1 MATALITGASA
12 GLGAE
17 FARQLA
23 AQGNDLVIAARSK
36 DRLEKL
42 AATLRAEHGVQVE
55 VITADLATPA
65 GTDKVI
71 KRLTDASR
79 PVDLLVNNAG
89 HGHGASFLEN
99 DIAKE
104 IAALDLMVRAVMV
117 LAHAAAHAMIPRG
130 SGAILNV
137 ASVAAWMGYGTY
149 AAHKAWVTSFTEGLA
164 GELRGTGVT
173 ATVVLPGL
181 THTEFHERANLDSF
195 DGMSEVVWLRP
206 ENVVKSALKATRKGR
221 VLVTPSLRY
230 AVVANFTRVLPRTW
244 VRGFTRGQR

>member
-1 MATALITGASA
+1 MATALVTGAST

-23 AQGNDLVIAARSK
+23 AAGNDLVLVARSK
-36 DRLEKL
+36 DRLEGL
-42 AATLRAEHGVQVE
+42 AAQLLADHGAEVE
-55 VITADLATPA
+55 VLVADLATEPGMA
-65 GTDKVI
+65 MVVS
-71 KRLTDASR
+71 RLADSTR

-89 HGHGASFLEN
+89 HGSGAPFLQN
-99 DIAKE
+99 DIEREVAGVE
-104 IAALDLMVRAVMV
+104 LMVRAVMV
-117 LAHAAAHAMIPRG
+117 LAHAAAQGMLARG
-130 SGAILNV
+130 NGAILNV

-195 DGMSEVVWLRP
+195 DGMSEVVWLKA

-230 AVVANFTRVLPRTW
+230 AVVANITRVLPRTW